1 MRARRNFRRAIIPPQ
16 EGIARSME
24 DRDIQNAGEAGSS
37 GSNAELR
44 ANADSA
50 VRRRP
55 TLGIAWPGGSSKA
68 GEDSGNGIDPA

>member
-1 MRARRNFRRAIIPPQ
+1 
-16 EGIARSME
+16 ME